1 MLYCMMLLYNVCL
14 PLEVFKKISKCLGGA
29 CFVLLSF
36 FFNNP
41 CSGTVL
47 FSVMFVSLD
56 FILNVKLV

>member
-14 PLEVFKKISKCLGGA
+14 PLEVFKKIYKCLGGA
-29 CFVLLSF
+29 NFFFL

-47 FSVMFVSLD
+47 FRVMFVLLD
-56 FILNVKLV
+56 FIFNVKLV

>member
-1 MLYCMMLLYNVCL
+1 MLLYNVCL

-29 CFVLLSF
+29 TSVLLLLF

-47 FSVMFVSLD
+47 FSVTFVSLD